1 MFEEADAAAGV
12 CGAVLVGIVFTAAAE
27 DAWAAAAGVAGNPR
41 LGGRAAAAGVAGESP
56 KLGVA
61 AVIDPDAAAVI
72 APVLAFNAGGFGA
85 LFEEADAAA
94 GVCGAVLVAVLFT
107 AAAKQGRAAA
117 AGVSGENPKLGVTAV
132 IDPDAA
138 AVIAPGP
145 AFDAGASGQLAAET
159 DTAAPPCWAVLILI
173 VVALAADDLSG

>member
-72 APVLAFNAGGFGA
+72 APTLAFNTGGFGA

-117 AGVSGENPKLGVTAV
+117 GVSGENPKLGVTAV

-145 AFDAGASGQLAAET
+145 AFNAGASGQLAAKT
-159 DTAAPPCWAVLILI
+159 DTAAPPCWAVLILV